1 MIQMIIP
8 KEKQY
13 GEYDFN
19 TPGSYNVTYVVTD
32 SSGNETKKNMVL
44 NVIEKAEG
52 GGTTVPKEKLPIE
65 EVLENYKNQNT
76 KVGIDVSKWQ
86 GEIDWQK
93 VKNVGVE
100 FAIIRMGYQT
110 DYDGE
115 YVIDPYFK
123 ANIEGAKEAKL
134 PIRIIFL
141 LLC

>member
-141 LLC
+141 FLC

>member
-52 GGTTVPKEKLPIE
+52 GGRRR
-65 EVLENYKNQNT
+65 
-76 KVGIDVSKWQ
+76 GR
-86 GEIDWQK
+86 G
-93 VKNVGVE
+93 
-100 FAIIRMGYQT
+100 R
-110 DYDGE
+110 
-115 YVIDPYFK
+115 
-123 ANIEGAKEAKL
+123 
-134 PIRIIFL
+134 
-141 LLC
+141 